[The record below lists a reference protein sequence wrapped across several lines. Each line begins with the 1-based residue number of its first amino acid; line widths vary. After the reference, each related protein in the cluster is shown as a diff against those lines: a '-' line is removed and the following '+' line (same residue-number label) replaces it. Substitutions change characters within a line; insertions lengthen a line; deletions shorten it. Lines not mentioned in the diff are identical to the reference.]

1 MSWRRLVLGL
11 LGGVVEDP
19 HRRPDEGVADVLHL
33 ALEGVHLVVDGVRE
47 PLARHLRAHL
57 RDGGVGVRAGRRRVD
72 EGRVGDGERAVPE
85 IVEDRRGVAHHRAHG
100 HGVEVPEVRL
110 AVHAEVVVGDVAPAH
125 DRDRVVGDHDLVVG
139 TPVGAR
145 RVGEEV
151 PQAAAAG
158 AKGVEGTDLDV
169 GMCRQLRDRGIA
181 IDDGEVVEQHAHAH
195 PAVGGPDDAVGE
207 QVPARVGVPDEVL
220 QIERPFREIGQG
232 ESRFQRLVPVAH
244 VHDPRLPRV
253 RGRRRLEEAAQR
265 RRLVFAK
272 RGRRRTRVFRIVGRA
287 TSRKDERDQYARPA
301 SEP

>member
-1 MSWRRLVLGL
+1 MAGLVLGL

-19 HRRPDEGVADVLHL
+19 HRRPDERVADVLHL
-33 ALEGVHLVVDGVRE
+33 GREGVHLFVDGVRE

-57 RDGGVGVRAGRRRVD
+57 RDCGVGVRAGRRRVD

-85 IVEDRRGVAHHRAHG
+85 IVEDRRGVANHRAHG
-100 HGVEVPEVRL
+100 HGVEVPVVRL
-110 AVHAEVVVGDVAPAH
+110 AVHAEVVIGDVAPAH

-139 TPVGAR
+139 TPVDAR

-151 PQAAAAG
+151 PPAVAAA

-169 GMCRQLRDRGIA
+169 GMRRQLRDRGIA
-181 IDDGEVVEQHAHAH
+181 IDDAEVVEQHAHAH
-195 PAVGGPDDAVGE
+195 PAIGGPDDAVGE
-207 QVPARVGVPDEVL
+207 QVPADVGVPDVVL

-232 ESRFQRLVPVAH
+232 ESRFQRLAPVAH
-244 VHDPRLPRV
+244 VQDTRLPRML
-253 RGRRRLEEAAQR
+253 GRRRLEEAAQR
-265 RRLVFAK
+265 RRVVLLK

-287 TSRKDERDQYARPA
+287 TSRDGEREQCAGPA